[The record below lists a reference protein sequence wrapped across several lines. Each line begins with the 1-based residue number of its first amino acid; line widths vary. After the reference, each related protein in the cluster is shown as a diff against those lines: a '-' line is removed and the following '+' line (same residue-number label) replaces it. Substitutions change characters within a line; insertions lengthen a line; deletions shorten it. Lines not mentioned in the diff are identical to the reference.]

1 MCRVLIQS
9 SSGAT
14 AVQPDR
20 LSPERPSAAV
30 CNYAET
36 LDTHFAKRHSKSG
49 IDCLPQLELRRVRNL
64 HVNNCGCTFGLLLSA
79 RQSAQDVVEYGILVA
94 SIAMI
99 VLLGITAFGTQVEPW
114 FGQLASHVTT
124 VGT

>member
-1 MCRVLIQS
+1 VEQR
-9 SSGAT
+9 G
-14 AVQPDR
+14 
-20 LSPERPSAAV
+20 LSPEGLSAAV

-36 LDTHFAKRHSKSG
+36 LVNRFAKLHDNKH
-49 IDCLPQLELRRVRNL
+49 IDCLSQLELRRFRDL
-64 HVNNCGCTFGLLLSA
+64 EVNHCGCTFRLLISA

-114 FGQLASHVTT
+114 FGQLASRITT